1 MYRKVRI
8 KKAPQARTGYQV
20 QGALV
25 NDVPAM
31 GGKDYNAYIGKPQL
45 SLSKYITAVP
55 RDEANLEAEGG
66 ETVYGDINGDGMAE
80 HKVIKG
86 PRHSN
91 GGVPLNLPDDTFIFS
106 DTRSMRVKK
115 PEILKMFGKG
125 GGSYTP
131 AELAKQYDVEKY
143 RKILQDPNSDIIDR
157 KTAEL
162 MIKNYTMKLGALA
175 LAQEASK
182 GFPQG
187 IPVVAQPYMEA
198 HGLTIEDFIPREISN
213 TVETLESKG
222 LSEEANEVETEQS
235 ENQMAAQQ
243 LNQGQP
249 VAAPMSE
256 QEAMMQ
262 QQGMPDQ
269 GMPQEGMMRFG
280 GPMAAYGMTMGGYDM
295 PFAEYGMPMGGG
307 NSQNYQGRERRIPAS
322 GPMFRRG
329 GRLPKAQDGF
339 EVDVTGMDQAAKD
352 KALYTARRQ
361 NPGKDIIVID
371 GGKKSKLKYISGKP
385 TETGTLDMSQWGTTD
400 KAKSAA
406 AQYALLEQQLNDPEI
421 LKKLYEETTAALK
434 DKKSYLSKHGVQG
447 KTWEERGMALPTEE
461 QVKQQ
466 YLNHQKRNFMF
477 QAKAVDPRLFTDS
490 GQGLAAAEDILKL
503 GALNPETGM
512 PIASLDEAKKVKE
525 YIRNTYGG
533 KSKDGSGNIIDVSVN
548 EVAGKLGVPLDA
560 SGNDRALQQATF
572 HGYSKMI
579 QNLGTYDADTQYKL
593 RNFVPENVQAGV
605 GDETSM
611 GGLFNNKGVQVSPID
626 DFRAPEQSFYGNTTL
641 GHLGMAGTYKFD
653 YEPISAATCQCDDPN
668 AAGYQAKDSSGK
680 CPCDSKVEKQCPC
693 QMADGTTVDTG
704 VDPNTGECNPCT
716 EDVPYDVEKPAPW
729 WLQDTIKTAGAF
741 GDLMG
746 IKKYMPWS
754 PGVDLETPR
763 PTFLDPTRELAAN
776 AEQSNITNAALAQF
790 AGPQALSAR
799 ASSVQGT
806 AAKNAAD
813 ILSRYNNANVNLANQ
828 FETNIVNTR
837 NQEAM
842 LRQAAASKLYDQNTI
857 ANQQFDN
864 SKLAMK
870 NQLRNYYTNAIT
882 NRWQTDALNQMY
894 PNYAVD
900 PSVGG
905 QMAFTGADQ
914 AFKKEAST
922 GQTYFGIREQCKQ
935 ELGAGATNQELENCA
950 KNAAAA
956 AGTMASGSGSEYQD
970 RVNAVNTMYP
980 QQPQGQKGGSVP
992 GFVYADTVTPFLL

>member
-1 MYRKVRI
+1 
-8 KKAPQARTGYQV
+8 
-20 QGALV
+20 
-25 NDVPAM
+25 
-31 GGKDYNAYIGKPQL
+31 
-45 SLSKYITAVP
+45 
-55 RDEANLEAEGG
+55 
-66 ETVYGDINGDGMAE
+66 
-80 HKVIKG
+80 
-86 PRHSN
+86 
-91 GGVPLNLPDDTFIFS
+91 
-106 DTRSMRVKK
+106 
-115 PEILKMFGKG
+115 
-125 GGSYTP
+125 
-131 AELAKQYDVEKY
+131 
-143 RKILQDPNSDIIDR
+143 
-157 KTAEL
+157 
-162 MIKNYTMKLGALA
+162 
-175 LAQEASK
+175 
-182 GFPQG
+182 
-187 IPVVAQPYMEA
+187 
-198 HGLTIEDFIPREISN
+198 
-213 TVETLESKG
+213 
-222 LSEEANEVETEQS
+222 
-235 ENQMAAQQ
+235 
-243 LNQGQP
+243 
-249 VAAPMSE
+249 
-256 QEAMMQ
+256 
-262 QQGMPDQ
+262 
-269 GMPQEGMMRFG
+269 
-280 GPMAAYGMTMGGYDM
+280 
-295 PFAEYGMPMGGG
+295 
-307 NSQNYQGRERRIPAS
+307 
-322 GPMFRRG
+322 MFRRG
-329 GRLPKAQDGF
+329 GRLPKAQDGI
-339 EVDVTGMDQAAKD
+339 EVDVTGMDAAAKD
-352 KALYTARRQ
+352 RALYNARKQ
-361 NPGKDIIVID
+361 NPGKEIVVID
-371 GGKKSKLKYISGKP
+371 SGKKSKLKYEYSKP

-400 KAKSAA
+400 KAKAAA
-406 AQYALLEQQLNDPEI
+406 AQYSLLEQQLNDPEV
-421 LKKLYEETTAALK
+421 LKKLYEETTTALK

-447 KTWEERGMALPTEE
+447 KTWEERGMALPSEE

-466 YLNHQKRNFMF
+466 YLNHQKRNLMF
-477 QAKAVDPRLFTDS
+477 QAKAIDPRLFTDS
-490 GQGLAAAEDILKL
+490 GQGLAPAEDILKL
-503 GALNPETGM
+503 GALNPQTGE
-512 PIASLDEAKKVKE
+512 PIKTLDEAKEVKE

-533 KSKDGSGNIIDVSVN
+533 KSKDGSGKVIDVSVN
-548 EVAGKLGVPLDA
+548 EVAGKIGVPLDA

-605 GDETSM
+605 GDEISM

-641 GHLGMAGTYKFD
+641 GHLGQAGVDKYD

-668 AAGYQAKDSSGK
+668 AAGYQAKDASGN
-680 CPCDSKVEKQCPC
+680 CPCDAKEAVEKQCPC
-693 QMADGTTVDTG
+693 TLSDGTTTDTG
-704 VDPNTGECNPCT
+704 VDPNTGQCNPCT

-837 NQEAM
+837 NQESM

-914 AFKKEAST
+914 AYKPEASS
-922 GQTYFGIREQCKQ
+922 GAGYFSIREQCKQ
-935 ELGAGATNQELENCA
+935 ELGAGATNDELEACA
-950 KNAAAA
+950 KNAAAS
-956 AGTMASGSGSEYQD
+956 AGALASGTGSEYQE
-970 RVNAVNTMYP
+970 RVNAVSNMYP
-980 QQPQGQKGGSVP
+980 QTPQGQKGGSVP
-992 GFVYADTVTPFLL
+992 GFVYADTITPFLL

>member
-20 QGALV
+20 QGSLV

-45 SLSKYITAVP
+45 ALSKYITAVP
-55 RDEANLEAEGG
+55 REEANLEAEGG

-80 HKVIKG
+80 HKIIKG

-175 LAQEASK
+175 LAQEAAK

-187 IPVVAQPYMEA
+187 VPVVAQPYMEA

-213 TVETLESKG
+213 TVESLESKG

-235 ENQMAAQQ
+235 ENEMAAQQ

-262 QQGMPDQ
+262 QQGMSEQ

-307 NSQNYQGRERRIPAS
+307 MSQNYQGRGRRMLGSA
-322 GPMFRRG
+322 PMFARG
-329 GRLPKAQDGF
+329 GNLPKAQDGI
-339 EVDVTGMDQAAKD
+339 EVDVTGMDAAAKD
-352 KALYTARRQ
+352 RALYNARKN
-361 NPGKDIIVID
+361 NPGKEINVIEN
-371 GGKKSKLKYISGKP
+371 GKSLGTLKYERSAP
-385 TETGTLDMSQWGTTD
+385 TETGKLDMNQWGTTSQA
-400 KAKSAA
+400 KAAA
-406 AQYALLEQQLNDPEI
+406 AQYALLEEQLNDSKV
-421 LKKLYEETTAALK
+421 LDKLYEETTNALK

-447 KTWEERGMALPTEE
+447 KTWEERGMALPTKE

-466 YLNHQKRNFMF
+466 YLNHQKRNLMF
-477 QAKAVDPRLFTDS
+477 QAKSIDPRLFTDS
-490 GQGLAAAEDILKL
+490 GQGLAPAEDILKL
-503 GALNPETGM
+503 GALNPKTGE
-512 PIASLDEAKKVKE
+512 PIKTLDEAKEVKE
-525 YIRNTYGG
+525 YMRTTYGG
-533 KSKDGSGNIIDVSVN
+533 QKKDSSGKVIDLSVGEVSN
-548 EVAGKLGVPLDA
+548 KIGVPLDA

-579 QNLGTYDADTQYKL
+579 QNLGTYDADTQYQL

-641 GHLGMAGTYKFD
+641 GHLGLAGVDKYS
-653 YEPISAATCQCDDPN
+653 YEPIDAAKCQCDDPN
-668 AAGYQAKDSSGK
+668 AAGYQAKDASGNCPCDKKAAVQDK
-680 CPCDSKVEKQCPC
+680 CPCEQS
-693 QMADGTTVDTG
+693 DGTVIDTG
-704 VDPNTGECNPCT
+704 VNPNTGECNPCT

-776 AEQSNITNAALAQF
+776 AEQANITNAALAQF

-900 PSVGG
+900 PSVDASFAIGTIENDG
-905 QMAFTGADQ
+905 LTPNANNPVTSTDWGTYYDLIARRYLTGN
-914 AFKKEAST
+914 KTASD
-922 GQTYFGIREQCKQ
+922 
-935 ELGAGATNQELENCA
+935 LL
-950 KNAAAA
+950 KNF
-956 AGTMASGSGSEYQD
+956 
-970 RVNAVNTMYP
+970 VNADNQRYAT
-980 QQPQGQKGGSVP
+980 GG
-992 GFVYADTVTPFLL
+992 YEDTVRKIAAQAKGMSEPVFASIKKKGSDIA

>member
-1 MYRKVRI
+1 
-8 KKAPQARTGYQV
+8 V
-20 QGALV
+20 QG
-25 NDVPAM
+25 
-31 GGKDYNAYIGKPQL
+31 Q
-45 SLSKYITAVP
+45 
-55 RDEANLEAEGG
+55 
-66 ETVYGDINGDGMAE
+66 
-80 HKVIKG
+80 
-86 PRHSN
+86 
-91 GGVPLNLPDDTFIFS
+91 
-106 DTRSMRVKK
+106 
-115 PEILKMFGKG
+115 
-125 GGSYTP
+125 
-131 AELAKQYDVEKY
+131 
-143 RKILQDPNSDIIDR
+143 
-157 KTAEL
+157 
-162 MIKNYTMKLGALA
+162 
-175 LAQEASK
+175 
-182 GFPQG
+182 
-187 IPVVAQPYMEA
+187 
-198 HGLTIEDFIPREISN
+198 
-213 TVETLESKG
+213 
-222 LSEEANEVETEQS
+222 
-235 ENQMAAQQ
+235 
-243 LNQGQP
+243 
-249 VAAPMSE
+249 
-256 QEAMMQ
+256 
-262 QQGMPDQ
+262 
-269 GMPQEGMMRFG
+269 
-280 GPMAAYGMTMGGYDM
+280 
-295 PFAEYGMPMGGG
+295 
-307 NSQNYQGRERRIPAS
+307 
-322 GPMFRRG
+322 
-329 GRLPKAQDGF
+329 
-339 EVDVTGMDQAAKD
+339 
-352 KALYTARRQ
+352 
-361 NPGKDIIVID
+361 
-371 GGKKSKLKYISGKP
+371 
-385 TETGTLDMSQWGTTD
+385 
-400 KAKSAA
+400 
-406 AQYALLEQQLNDPEI
+406 
-421 LKKLYEETTAALK
+421 
-434 DKKSYLSKHGVQG
+434 
-447 KTWEERGMALPTEE
+447 TWEERGMALPSEE

-466 YLNHQKRNFMF
+466 YLNHQKRNLMF
-477 QAKAVDPRLFTDS
+477 QAKAIDPRLFTDS

-503 GALNPETGM
+503 GALNPQTGE
-512 PIASLDEAKKVKE
+512 PIKNLDEAKEVKE
-525 YIRNTYGG
+525 YVRNTYGG
-533 KSKDGSGNIIDVSVN
+533 KSKDGSGKVIDVSVN
-548 EVAGKLGVPLDA
+548 EVAGKIGVPLDA

-605 GDETSM
+605 GDEISM

-641 GHLGMAGTYKFD
+641 GHLGLAGVDKYD

-668 AAGYQAKDSSGK
+668 AAGYQAKDASGN
-680 CPCDSKVEKQCPC
+680 CPCDAKEAVEKQCPC
-693 QMADGTTVDTG
+693 TLSDGTTTDTG
-704 VDPNTGECNPCT
+704 VDPNTGQCNPCT

-837 NQEAM
+837 NQESM

-905 QMAFTGADQ
+905 QMAFTAPDQ
-914 AFKKEAST
+914 EFKPESSA

-956 AGTMASGSGSEYQD
+956 AGTMASGTGTEYQD
-970 RVNAVNTMYP
+970 RVNAVNTMYS
-980 QQPQGQKGGSVP
+980 QQPQGYSQRGGAVP
-992 GFVYADTVTPFLL
+992 GYVYADTVTPFLL